1 MPLRRCNSNLSW
13 LLAVAACAVA
23 LPAGA
28 AQWLPV
34 AAEELQ
40 MTADPQ
46 APKAPAVVLYRQV
59 DRDDSL
65 FEERQYVR
73 IKVLTEEGRQA
84 GSVEIFFDNN
94 HESIHNIEARTIRP
108 DGSPHTAATW
118 YLWVDGRVLVNMDEG
133 RRRLEHLRQ
142 EPRVSIT
149 VLGREDWYHHVT
161 LRGHVAELMP
171 DPQFTDI
178 DRLSEHTGRAY
189 PQRDPGRVSVWI
201 ELTSWHAWAAIEPW
215 TGGR

>member
-1 MPLRRCNSNLSW
+1 MRCLRGHDRQHGRTAMRPPREPGSNRHHMSRRGLPTHCS
-13 LLAVAACAVA
+13 AAGGM
-23 LPAGA
+23 AG
-28 AQWLPV
+28 
-34 AAEELQ
+34 
-40 MTADPQ
+40 
-46 APKAPAVVLYRQV
+46 
-59 DRDDSL
+59 
-65 FEERQYVR
+65 
-73 IKVLTEEGRQA
+73 
-84 GSVEIFFDNN
+84 
-94 HESIHNIEARTIRP
+94 IRP

-161 LRGHVAELMP
+161 LCGHVAELMP

-178 DRLSEHTGRAY
+178 DRLSEHYTGRAY
-189 PQRDPGRVSVWI
+189 PQRDRSRFSVWI
-201 ELTSWHAWAAIEPW
+201 EVMSWHAWAVIEPW

>member
-1 MPLRRCNSNLSW
+1 MPVGQRWGPSHQTRGRHRSPNTL
-13 LLAVAACAVA
+13 V
-23 LPAGA
+23 
-28 AQWLPV
+28 PV
-34 AAEELQ
+34 G
-40 MTADPQ
+40 
-46 APKAPAVVLYRQV
+46 
-59 DRDDSL
+59 
-65 FEERQYVR
+65 
-73 IKVLTEEGRQA
+73 GR
-84 GSVEIFFDNN
+84 
-94 HESIHNIEARTIRP
+94 P
-108 DGSPHTAATW
+108 
-118 YLWVDGRVLVNMDEG
+118 LLVNMDEG

-149 VLGREDWYHHVT
+149 VLGGEDWYHHVT
-161 LRGHVAELMP
+161 LGGHAAELMP